1 MSNVQVFR
9 SKSAPVPDRASRDV
23 GRAALAEIK
32 SSLNC
37 DPIADVWARLSPVQ
51 RLGIVRV
58 AGLSDDLPTLEWRR
72 FSGDQKNRIISTLRV
87 FASLSVKILD
97 GGAQ

>member
-9 SKSAPVPDRASRDV
+9 SKSAPAPDRASKEA
-23 GRAALAEIK
+23 GRASLAEIK
-32 SSLNC
+32 SILGC

-72 FSGDQKNRIISTLRV
+72 FSGDQKSRILSTLRV
-87 FASLSVKILD
+87 FASLSGKILA
-97 GGAQ
+97 GGEL